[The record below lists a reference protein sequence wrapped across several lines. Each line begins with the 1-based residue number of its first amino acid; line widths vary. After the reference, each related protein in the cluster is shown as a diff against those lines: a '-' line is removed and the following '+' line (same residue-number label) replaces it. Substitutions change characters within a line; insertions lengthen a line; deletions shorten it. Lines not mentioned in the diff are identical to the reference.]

1 MACPECDRLS
11 EEEADA
17 AIELVATDQA
27 VSAQATLAE
36 LETQK
41 RRTLA
46 ADVRWRSARERP
58 AAHQTAHSRTA
69 EPRR

>member
-1 MACPECDRLS
+1 MDCPECDRLN

-27 VSAQATLAE
+27 VSPRATLAE

-41 RRTLA
+41 RRKLA
-46 ADVRWRSARERP
+46 ADARWRSARERL
-58 AAHQTAHSRTA
+58 AAHQTAH
-69 EPRR
+69 